1 MKSEITLKEVV
12 SIEQWQKIQDHFAE
26 VMGVTMRT
34 VDSGGNLLTTSSNPK
49 RLCEEVIK
57 SSPIGITR
65 CGKCLPVSIT
75 DLELN
80 EAWKEGYLC
89 HIDLHNFSIPV
100 MLPNNKAIAYILVG
114 PVLLGARP
122 KADKYQEKIKE
133 LGIDVEKITDGLL
146 EIKVSSFSGINS
158 VLELLQEVTSYIVE
172 QGYHRFKLEKI
183 IPSHKISRM
192 VYKLYT
198 DKLLN
203 ALLDVSSNMTGA
215 EFGSIMVLDEGTGE
229 LYIKIGR
236 GLKKDIIKHTRLKI
250 GNGIAGLAAQERRF
264 LLLDDKIADER
275 IKNRLQ
281 RPEIKSAIVAPIQ
294 VKDELFGVMN
304 IGTHQRSDRFNAE
317 NVGVLTQLVKLV
329 GVALQDLSV
338 AYNPTPLKGD
348 AIFF

>member
-1 MKSEITLKEVV
+1 MKSEITLKDVV
-12 SIEQWQKIQDHFAE
+12 NIEQWQKIQDHFAE
-26 VMGVTMRT
+26 VLGTTMRT
-34 VDSGGNLLTTSSNPK
+34 VDLGGNLLTTPSNPTK
-49 RLCEEVIK
+49 LCEELIK
-57 SSPIGITR
+57 SSPVGITR
-65 CGKCLPVSIT
+65 CERCLPASIA

-100 MLPNNKAIAYILVG
+100 ILPTNKTIAYIMVG
-114 PVLLGARP
+114 PVLLGMRP
-122 KADKYQEKIKE
+122 KLNKYEEKLKE
-133 LGIDVEKITDGLL
+133 LGIDVEKIVDGLL
-146 EIKVSSFSGINS
+146 EIKVFSFSGIQS
-158 VLELLQEVTSYIVE
+158 AMELLQEVASYIVE
-172 QGYHRFKLEKI
+172 QSYHRFKLERI
-183 IPSHKISRM
+183 IPSQKISRM
-192 VYKLYT
+192 VYKFYT

-203 ALLDVSSNMTGA
+203 ALLDVSFNMTDA

-250 GNGIAGLAAQERRF
+250 GSGIAGLAAQERR
-264 LLLDDKIADER
+264 LLLVDDKIADER

-304 IGTHQRSDRFNAE
+304 IGTRQHSDRFSAE
-317 NVGVLTQLVKLV
+317 NAAVLAQLVKLV
-329 GVALQDLSV
+329 GVALQDLS
-338 AYNPTPLKGD
+338 AASNPTPLKGD